1 MKNYKLHTS
10 EGVRDFFG
18 KELKIKKEIEKRLE
32 LLFNSYG
39 YNMVET
45 PMFEYLDVYT
55 SSNGIQSP
63 SLYNLINRQ
72 GELLALRND
81 MTLSIA
87 RIVSTKDTSNIYPKK
102 YSYIADTFRYPRLY
116 QGKSHVFTQAGIEIV
131 GVDNVKADI
140 ECIKLAYEA
149 LDKINLKK
157 FTVHIGSG
165 TFIETLLKDFS
176 LDDDKINTILSII
189 QSKDLVL
196 LKNKLKEYNLDEVNI
211 SLIERIM
218 RNAGKLNFIQSI
230 IDDLGPKKESTKILE
245 GLKSFYDEL
254 VKVGLQNRVVFDFS
268 IYLYANYYTGLC
280 FEVFADGIGQALI
293 SGGRCDN
300 VLHTFGKDLAMI
312 GFGFNVDAV
321 IDYVISKNLI
331 ALEEVR
337 YVSFTDHISHEY
349 ALKKNDELR
358 LKGIVVEVS
367 MYDTLKD
374 TIKYAKEANISKVLE
389 YKNNTLNEIEVL

>member
-10 EGVRDFFG
+10 EGVKDFFG
-18 KELKIKKEIEKRLE
+18 KELKVKKEIEKRLE
-32 LLFNSYG
+32 HLFNSYG
-39 YNMVET
+39 YDMVET

-87 RIVSTKDTSNIYPKK
+87 RIVASKDNRNVFPKK

-116 QGKSHVFTQAGIEIV
+116 QGKSHVFTQAGIELV
-131 GVDNVKADI
+131 GSSNVKADI

-165 TFIETLLKDFS
+165 TFIETLLKDFL
-176 LDDDKINTILSII
+176 LDDVKIKEILSII

-196 LKNKLKEYNLDEVNI
+196 LNNKLNEFNVDSFNI
-211 SLIERIM
+211 SLVERIM
-218 RNAGKLNFIQSI
+218 RNAGKLNFLQSLI
-230 IDDLGPKKESTKILE
+230 NDLGPEKKSTKILE
-245 GLKSFYDEL
+245 DLKEFYEEL

-300 VLHTFGKDLAMI
+300 ILKTFGKDLAMI

-321 IDYVISKNLI
+321 IDYVISNDLI
-331 ALEEVR
+331 DISETR
-337 YVSFTDHISHEY
+337 YVSFTDTMSHEY
-349 ALKKNDELR
+349 ALKMNDELR
-358 LKGIVVEVS
+358 KKGIIVEVS
-367 MYDTLKD
+367 MYDSLEE
-374 TIKYAKEANISKVLE
+374 TIDYAKKMNISRVLE